1 MSAAYGQS
9 SEIVQQGNVAIT
21 YDPNTATT
29 EGNLT
34 VDGKARAK
42 GSLEVGPYSY
52 TKTTGVSSV
61 AIGNGAVASSENA
74 FALGSWTAAEGP
86 ASVAMGNGAVAGYSH
101 SVALGFNAKS
111 SSDSAYAMGSYAE
124 AIASNSYAFGPSA
137 KAVSYNSIA
146 FGENA
151 VSQGGNG
158 TAIGSKAKAL
168 FYGAIAVGVNSEAKA
183 SFGAVLGS
191 FATSDTFGQTTIG
204 RYNSPIVSKANSADA
219 WFDDDPL
226 FIVGNGKSAETL
238 PNALVVYKNG
248 DAEVGGKLTVK
259 KAGGG
264 ISMGEFGPQNA
275 NEAKAA
281 ETSAADQI
289 EKAG

>member
-52 TKTTGVSSV
+52 TKATGVSSV
-61 AIGNGAVASSENA
+61 AI
-74 FALGSWTAAEGP
+74 
-86 ASVAMGNGAVAGYSH
+86 GNGAVAGYSH
-101 SVALGFNAKS
+101 SVALGFDAKS

-168 FYGAIAVGVNSEAKA
+168 F
-183 SFGAVLGS
+183 
-191 FATSDTFGQTTIG
+191 TGQSQWG
-204 RYNSPIVSKANSADA
+204 
-219 WFDDDPL
+219 
-226 FIVGNGKSAETL
+226 
-238 PNALVVYKNG
+238 
-248 DAEVGGKLTVK
+248 
-259 KAGGG
+259 
-264 ISMGEFGPQNA
+264 
-275 NEAKAA
+275 
-281 ETSAADQI
+281 
-289 EKAG
+289 